1 MTAGRA
7 IDTAVIRVRV
17 QPRAS
22 RDEVLGWREET
33 LRLRVSAPPLDG
45 RANDAVRRVIARAAG
60 LAPSAV
66 SIAAG
71 EGSRDKLVRVVGLT
85 AAALRERL
93 GR

>member
-1 MTAGRA
+1 VTAGRA